1 MSIMREFIFDKS
13 IMRVPINNMSIMRA
27 FIFDKSIMRVAYQ

>member
-1 MSIMREFIFDKS
+1 MSIMREIIFDKS